1 DAERELG
8 MDLTTGAE
16 NSDATEE
23 SPAISEEMSSEEES
37 STDTVADEEVSESV
51 EEQIP
56 ANEVQQDAVNDNSA
70 AEQMPHRATQISQ
83 YTDEQL
89 LAAGWSPEQIA
100 QYRGG
105 Q

>member
-1 DAERELG
+1 MITWG
-8 MDLTTGAE
+8 
-16 NSDATEE
+16 
-23 SPAISEEMSSEEES
+23 
-37 STDTVADEEVSESV
+37 
-51 EEQIP
+51 
-56 ANEVQQDAVNDNSA
+56 
-70 AEQMPHRATQISQ
+70 HQISQ

>member
-1 DAERELG
+1 

-70 AEQMPHRATQISQ
+70 AVQMPHRATQISQ